1 MNIKNIKKA
10 GLSVAILAT
19 GLIALMIGLMATTAS
34 ARMVSTTRI
43 ASTTMRVS
51 STTRQKVLANRQ
63 NQAIGLIDS
72 KSVQEITSRITSLG
86 ALSTRLTSMKNLSA
100 SELSTLSGEIT
111 TLTGELT
118 GLQAKIQAD
127 ASSTPVGTSGALGSS
142 SPLRQ
147 DFSSITKA
155 YRVYALV
162 IPQTQILAAADRV
175 NTIITSL
182 TTLSAKLQSRLS
194 AAQSNGTT
202 VGMAG
207 TVAVS
212 FASLQSDLTDLNA
225 KTVDAQKQATA
236 AVAAVSTLVPDNGNI
251 TVAAS
256 NTTTLKTGRGDI
268 ETAQKD
274 IATADKDVH
283 TIVAALEGV
292 HASPITST
300 TTSISASASSTVS
313 NQ

>member
-1 MNIKNIKKA
+1 M
-10 GLSVAILAT
+10 
-19 GLIALMIGLMATTAS
+19 
-34 ARMVSTTRI
+34 
-43 ASTTMRVS
+43 
-51 STTRQKVLANRQ
+51 Q
-63 NQAIGLIDS
+63 
-72 KSVQEITSRITSLG
+72 
-86 ALSTRLTSMKNLSA
+86 
-100 SELSTLSGEIT
+100 
-111 TLTGELT
+111 
-118 GLQAKIQAD
+118 
-127 ASSTPVGTSGALGSS
+127 
-142 SPLRQ
+142 
-147 DFSSITKA
+147 SITKA